1 VLLVSDFFPPVR
13 GGLEVHVDELAAELS
28 ARGHDVHVATLT
40 PDATPTADSV
50 QVHVVTTLSSAVV
63 RHEHADRPFHPPVP
77 DPRAHTALATL
88 VTKLRPDVVHA
99 HSWLGVSLP
108 RRHRP
113 PVVFTAHDYALICQL
128 HTLLRTTGLRTTGL
142 RTTGER
148 CGGPSARACV
158 PCGARRHGVVRSVAL
173 ATSTPVGR
181 RLLPADRVLT
191 LSAHV
196 AATIRPYLRVP
207 VETVGGFV
215 RAVRT
220 AAPNGNV
227 ELPALPAG
235 PFVLYAGDPGPH
247 KGLDLL
253 LDLWAGSAVPA
264 PLVVATTKPL
274 VRNVSGDVTVVTLS
288 RDQMAVAQ
296 RRAAVA
302 VVPSQWDEPYG
313 MVAAEALTAGVP
325 VVASRV
331 GALPEL
337 VTDGVDGVLVPAGDR
352 DALGAALT
360 GLVTDEPRR
369 AAFAAA
375 AVRGA
380 VRFGP
385 DAVLPRIEAAYRA
398 AMQRAA

>member
-28 ARGHDVHVATLT
+28 ARGHEVHVATLT
-40 PDATPTADSV
+40 PDATPTAAAV

-63 RHEHADRPFHPPVP
+63 RHEHADRPFHPPLP
-77 DPRAHTALATL
+77 DPRAHAALAAL

-128 HTLLRTTGLRTTGL
+128 HTLLRTTG
-142 RTTGER
+142 ER

-158 PCGARRHGVVRSVAL
+158 PCGARRHGMVRSVAL
-173 ATSTPVGR
+173 ATSTPAGR

-215 RAVRT
+215 RAVRA
-220 AAPNGNV
+220 AAPSANV

-274 VRNVSGDVTVVTLS
+274 VRNVSGNVTVVTLD
-288 RDQMAVAQ
+288 REQMAVVQ

-313 MVAAEALTAGVP
+313 MVAVEALTAGLP

-360 GLVTDEPRR
+360 GLVTDEARR

-375 AVRGA
+375 AARGA
-380 VRFGP
+380 VRFSP

-398 AMQRAA
+398 AMRRAA